1 MVQKSGCARGV
12 VGARFFGVEF
22 RAAQT
27 SDLPGLVRLF
37 RAEELAEIGREECTD
52 VEMRHI
58 LGVPGV
64 DLARRS
70 QVAVGEDG
78 LLHGFVM
85 LHPAPQPGQLLVQLS
100 VDPHP
105 DRHAIAARLL
115 GLAGAWVE
123 LDRGA
128 GDGDVSLFQLPGS
141 LAADEL
147 AADGWQIVH
156 SYTRMTAD
164 LPLTAAAGHRPPDPE
179 LEIQAAASE
188 ADLAVV
194 HAVIEDAVAGHWQH
208 QRRNFADFL
217 AAMLAR
223 DGHDPSLWLL
233 ARVGGRPAGAV
244 IARVPVDRAWIAWFG
259 VRPDFR
265 GHGVGGTLLRTVFAL
280 LADRGHGCV
289 GVDVD
294 THNETGA
301 VEVYRRAG
309 MDVVGTA
316 DQWAKLYPAH

>member
-1 MVQKSGCARGV
+1 MRWGGCQIP
-12 VGARFFGVEF
+12 GVEF
-22 RAAQT
+22 RAALT
-27 SDLPGLVRLF
+27 SDGPALVRLF

-52 VEMRHI
+52 VEMRHL

-70 QVAVGEDG
+70 QVAAGEGG

-85 LHPAPQPGQLLVQLS
+85 LHPAPQPGQLQVQLS
-100 VDPHP
+100 VDTHQ
-105 DRHAIAARLL
+105 DRHAIAARLIE
-115 GLAGAWVE
+115 LAGTWVE

-141 LAADEL
+141 LAAAEL
-147 AADGWQIVH
+147 SADGWQVVH
-156 SYTRMTAD
+156 SYTRMNAD
-164 LPLTAAAGHRPPDPE
+164 LPVTAAAGLRPPNPD
-179 LEIQAAASE
+179 LRIQAAASE

-208 QRRNFADFL
+208 QRRRFADFL
-217 AAMLAR
+217 AAQLAR
-223 DGHDPSLWLL
+223 NGHDPSLWLL
-233 ARVGGRPAGAV
+233 AQVRGRPAGAV
-244 IARVPVDRAWIAWFG
+244 IARAPADRAWIAWLG

-265 GHGVGGTLLRTVFAL
+265 GHGVGGTLLRTVFAI
-280 LADRGHGCV
+280 LADRGHTSV

-316 DQWAKLYPAH
+316 DQWAKVCPAR